1 MIVTDSGWQWATTVG
16 GVFCLATTFAVA
28 GPLVQ
33 ERVARDSKWV
43 LHLDGESFL
52 KTQVGQYVADNMIEK
67 EFGSFNLELKKNF
80 GTEIAWRNAKSITAY
95 GFEFKPNGQPNGVVI
110 VEGEIGLTETLEKV
124 WKKQQDQSI
133 ATTADLEVVDEGG
146 NRTYIWKRD
155 QYGTVVGKNLF
166 ALARTKEELARAKAV
181 FTGKEPSLA
190 KPATLKDASVQPVL
204 EVLTPQGLDGAMLSG
219 PAALLKRC
227 NDGHLI
233 LGEKR
238 DDVCLNVQLSAS
250 NTNVAN
256 QIRQVV
262 QGIISLGV
270 LGGDGDPNLQK
281 LATSASVGGNEN
293 NISLKLQLPSK
304 DVIKQLS
311 EDTTEKKVKKQKKEK
326 KEKKEQT

>member
-1 MIVTDSGWQWATTVG
+1 MG

-28 GPLVQ
+28 GPLVP

-52 KTQVGQYVADNMIEK
+52 KTQVGQYIADNMIEK
-67 EFGSFNLELKKNF
+67 EFGNFNQELKKNF
-80 GTEIAWRNAKSITAY
+80 GTEIAWRNAKSVTAY

-110 VEGEIGLTETLEKV
+110 VEGEIGLTETLDKV

-133 ATTADLEVVDEGG
+133 ATAADLEVVEEGG

-155 QYGTVVGKNLF
+155 QYGTSVGKNLF

-190 KPATLKDASVQPVL
+190 KPTALTSAGVLPVI
-204 EVLTPQGLDGAMLSG
+204 EVLTPQGLEGAALSG
-219 PAALLKRC
+219 PVALLKRC

-233 LGEKR
+233 LGEKSE
-238 DDVCLNVQLSAS
+238 DLCLNVQLSAANS
-250 NTNVAN
+250 NVAS

-262 QGIISLGV
+262 QGIISLGM
-270 LGGDGDPNLQK
+270 LGGDANPDLQK
-281 LATSASVGGNEN
+281 LASSAAVGGDES
-293 NISLKLQLPSK
+293 NISLKLQMPSK
-304 DVIKQLS
+304 DAIKLLS
-311 EDTTEKKVKKQKKEK
+311 QDSAEKKVKKPKKEK